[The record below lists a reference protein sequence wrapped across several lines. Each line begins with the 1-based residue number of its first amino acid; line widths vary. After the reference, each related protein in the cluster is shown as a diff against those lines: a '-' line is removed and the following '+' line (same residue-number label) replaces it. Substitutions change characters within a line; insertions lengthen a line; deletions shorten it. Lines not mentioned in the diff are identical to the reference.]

1 MVLKIIKLNEKK
13 NFRYLILKID
23 KFEYFLRFLY
33 WVFLIKNVNVGN
45 IIIYFFEYIIWYY
58 N

>member
-13 NFRYLILKID
+13 NFRYLFLKID

-33 WVFLIKNVNVGN
+33 RVFLIKNVNVGN
-45 IIIYFFEYIIWYY
+45 IIIYFFEYII
-58 N
+58 